1 MVFEGVVA
9 GLVTPD
15 SVVLD
20 KVSEVSGDCDGK
32 GSG

>member
-20 KVSEVSGDCDGK
+20 KVSEGDCDGK